1 MGGPTQK
8 NKIPGVGIIVFK
20 MLTSLYL
27 NKQLSQTKN
36 IGLQV
41 VLRVGFVLREGQ
53 FIIITFG

>member
-1 MGGPTQK
+1 
-8 NKIPGVGIIVFK
+8 

-41 VLRVGFVLREGQ
+41 VLRMGFVLREGQ